1 MKHFV
6 IILSLI
12 LMIIMVTNSQTKGEQ
27 NYFIHENLTKV
38 WGTTPEL
45 TTCESVCYNPEKDVL
60 YVACINGNPA
70 EKDGNGFIAQVSTSG
85 KIVDQKWIEGLN
97 APKGMGVFEGKL
109 YVTDIDRIV
118 EIEIKQGQIV
128 NDYMVEGAEF
138 LNDISIDG
146 SGNVFVSDARMN
158 KIHLLADNTVETWLE
173 SEMLKGPNGLFAEDG
188 HLLIGISGSVLKV
201 DIETKAI
208 EVYVENTTGI
218 DGLEADGNGNYL
230 ISDWQG
236 HVNLIAPGKEM
247 MLLLDTT
254 PAKINAADIEFIIS
268 KDLLLIPTFFDN
280 RVTAYKIKDFK

>member
-1 MKHFV
+1 MKHPV
-6 IILSLI
+6 IVFSLI
-12 LMIIMVTNSQTKGEQ
+12 LMVSTLTNSRANGEED
-27 NYFIHENLTKV
+27 YFIHENLTKV
-38 WGTTPEL
+38 WETAPEL
-45 TTCESVCYNPEKDVL
+45 TTCESVCYNPEEDVL

-85 KIVDQKWIEGLN
+85 KIVNQKWVEGLN
-97 APKGMGVFEGKL
+97 APKGMGVFQGRL

-118 EIEIKQGQIV
+118 EIDIEHGQIV
-128 NDYMVEGAEF
+128 NDYPVEGAQF
-138 LNDISIDG
+138 LNDISVDG

-158 KIHLLADNTVETWLE
+158 RIHLLADNTVETWLE

-188 HLLIGISGSVLKV
+188 YLLIGISGSVLKV
-201 DIETKAI
+201 DIETKGI
-208 EVYVENTTGI
+208 ETYVENTTGI

-247 MLLLDTT
+247 TLLLDTT
-254 PAKINAADIEFIIS
+254 AARINAADIEFVIS

-280 RVTAYKIKDFK
+280 RVTAYKIRDFK

>member
-1 MKHFV
+1 VKYLVVVF
-6 IILSLI
+6 SLI
-12 LMIIMVTNSQTKGEQ
+12 LIIITVTNSQTKGEK

-38 WGTTPEL
+38 WETMPEL
-45 TTCESVCYNPEKDVL
+45 ITCESVCYNPEKDIL

-85 KIVDQKWIEGLN
+85 KIVNQKWIEGLN
-97 APKGMGVFEGKL
+97 APKGMGIFEGKL

-118 EIEIKQGQIV
+118 EIEIKDGQIV
-128 NDYMVEGAEF
+128 NDYTVEGAEF
-138 LNDISIDG
+138 LNDISIDD
-146 SGNVFVSDARMN
+146 SGKVFISDAKMN

-173 SEMLKGPNGLFAEDG
+173 SEMLKAPNGLFAEDG

-208 EVYVENTTGI
+208 EIYVENTTGI
-218 DGLEADGNGNYL
+218 DGLEADGNANYL

-247 MLLLDTT
+247 VLLLDTT

-268 KDLLLIPTFFDN
+268 KNLLLVPTFFDN

>member
-1 MKHFV
+1 MKYFLV
-6 IILSLI
+6 VFSLI
-12 LMIIMVTNSQTKGEQ
+12 LMVSTLINSGAKAEED
-27 NYFIHENLTKV
+27 YFIHENLTKL
-38 WGTTPEL
+38 WETTPEL
-45 TTCESVCYNPEKDVL
+45 TTCESVCHDPQKDVL

-85 KIVDQKWIEGLN
+85 EIVDQKWVEGLN
-97 APKGMGVFEGKL
+97 APKGMGIFRGRL

-118 EIEIKQGQIV
+118 EIDIQHGRIV
-128 NDYMVEGAEF
+128 NDYPVEGAQF
-138 LNDISIDG
+138 LNDISVDE
-146 SGNVFVSDARMN
+146 SGNVYVSDARMN
-158 KIHLLADNTVETWLE
+158 KIHLLADNRVVTWLE

-188 HLLIGISGSVLKV
+188 HLLIGMSGSVLKV

-208 EVYVENTTGI
+208 ETYVENTTNI

>member
-1 MKHFV
+1 MKYFGLIFSFILIISTV
-6 IILSLI
+6 IY
-12 LMIIMVTNSQTKGEQ
+12 SQTKGET
-27 NYFIHENLTKV
+27 NYFMHENLTKV
-38 WGTTPEL
+38 WETMPEL
-45 TTCESVCYNPEKDVL
+45 ITCESVCYNPEKDVL

-85 KIVDQKWIEGLN
+85 KIVNQKWIEGLN
-97 APKGMGVFEGKL
+97 APKGMGIFEGKL

-118 EIEIKQGQIV
+118 EIEINQGQIV
-128 NDYMVEGAEF
+128 NDYTVEGAEF
-138 LNDISIDG
+138 LNDISVDG
-146 SGNVFVSDARMN
+146 SGNVFVSDAKMN
-158 KIHLLADNTVETWLE
+158 KIHLLADNRVETWLE
-173 SEMLKGPNGLFAEDG
+173 SVMLKAPNGLFAEDG

-208 EVYVENTTGI
+208 ETYIKNTTGI

-254 PAKINAADIEFIIS
+254 QAKINAADIEFIIS
-268 KDLLLIPTFFDN
+268 KNLLLVPTFFDN